1 MDVSSASKAPVNPSA
16 NAKSAVKADL
26 LESLRKSIE
35 QNKVA
40 QQSKEPESKPSP
52 VVNTQGQTTGRLLN
66 VKA

>member
-1 MDVSSASKAPVNPSA
+1 MDVSSASKAPFNPSA
-16 NAKSAVKADL
+16 NAQSAVKADL

-40 QQSKEPESKPSP
+40 QQSKEPEAKPSP